1 MHLLAAIL
9 LFLGLSLASLYV
21 FPSGQPQPADFL
33 LLGFAVLMSLLALTD
48 RGRVLSSFVICWALM
63 VLWVLLVSLGWALV
77 MERTSFFIYPAFF
90 FFNFLVGMALLRF
103 LGVSGETGCSL
114 IRNAIS
120 IALLIAASQ
129 VLLQLGAGANRTT
142 GSFNNP
148 NQLAYFSLC
157 GIVIL
162 MLLDDF
168 RPPLRPLMLAG
179 LVAAV
184 VSILAASSL
193 GAMGGA
199 VLVGLG
205 WVVANLDRLRRFAR
219 LLLVAPLILVVVVM
233 VNLSSDGQVQSNLQS
248 RMDRAPDKVENAY
261 EERKYDRLANFPEYA
276 ILGAAEGERRRFYPY
291 HSSEIHSSYGNMLF
305 AYGIP
310 GFGLFLTVIFLAL
323 HRAPLYV
330 WMGVA
335 GPLIYSI
342 THNGL
347 RSTLFWMMLAICWH
361 LYRQGWR
368 GYRTP
373 AVAPPIVP
381 ESERYTHSSS

>member
-1 MHLLAAIL
+1 MNLIAAVL
-9 LFLGLSLASLYV
+9 LFFGLSLASLYV
-21 FPSGQPQPADFL
+21 FPSGLPQPADFL
-33 LLGFAVLMSLLALTD
+33 LLGFAGLMSLLALGD
-48 RGRVLSSFVICWALM
+48 KRLAASSFALCWALM
-63 VLWVLLVSLGWALV
+63 VLWVLLVCLGWALV
-77 MERTSFFIYPAFF
+77 MESTAFFIYPAFYL
-90 FFNFLVGMALLRF
+90 FNFLVGMALLRF
-103 LGVSGETGCSL
+103 LSLSGEMGRSL
-114 IRNAIS
+114 VRNGLS
-120 IALLIAASQ
+120 IALLVAASQ

-157 GIVIL
+157 GIVVL

-184 VSILAASSL
+184 ISILAASSL

-205 WVVANLDRLRRFAR
+205 WVVANLDRLHRFAR
-219 LLLVAPLILVVVVM
+219 LLLVVPLILVVVVV

-276 ILGAAEGERRRFYPY
+276 ILGAAEGERRRFAPY
-291 HSSEIHSSYGNMLF
+291 HNSEIHSSYGNMLF

-310 GFGLFLTVIFLAL
+310 GFGLFLAVIFLAL
-323 HRAPLYV
+323 RNAPVYV

-335 GPLIYSI
+335 GPLVYSL

-361 LYRQGWR
+361 LYRQGWVR
-368 GYRTP
+368 LRDT
-373 AVAPPIVP
+373 VAAAPDIP
-381 ESERYTHSSS
+381 ELER

>member
-1 MHLLAAIL
+1 MNLIAAVL
-9 LFLGLSLASLYV
+9 LFFGLSLASLYV
-21 FPSGQPQPADFL
+21 FPSGLPQPADFL
-33 LLGFAVLMSLLALTD
+33 LLGFAGLMSLLALGD
-48 RGRVLSSFVICWALM
+48 KWLAASSFALCWALM
-63 VLWVLLVSLGWALV
+63 VLWVLLVCLGWALV
-77 MERTSFFIYPAFF
+77 MESTAFFIYPAFYL
-90 FFNFLVGMALLRF
+90 FNFLVGMALLRF
-103 LGVSGETGCSL
+103 LSLSGEMGRSL
-114 IRNAIS
+114 VRNGLS
-120 IALLIAASQ
+120 IALLVAASQ

-157 GIVIL
+157 GIVVL

-184 VSILAASSL
+184 ISILAASSL

-219 LLLVAPLILVVVVM
+219 LLLVVPLILVVVVV

-276 ILGAAEGERRRFYPY
+276 ILGAAEGERRRFAPY
-291 HSSEIHSSYGNMLF
+291 HNSEIHSSYGNMLF

-310 GFGLFLTVIFLAL
+310 GFGLFLAVIFLAL
-323 HRAPLYV
+323 RNAPVYV

-335 GPLIYSI
+335 GPLVYSL

-361 LYRQGWR
+361 LYRQGWVR
-368 GYRTP
+368 LRDT
-373 AVAPPIVP
+373 VAAAPDIP
-381 ESERYTHSSS
+381 ELER